1 MGNWWILPSESRCFS
16 HLISCNFHRYPSS
29 LSSLASFYR
38 WGNRG
43 SDRLSKVTQPA
54 LEKWQVIH
62 CESIYFP
69 SHQISSDD
77 LPQIWHSSFSFS
89 RNKTVLRLCVVFLKI
104 KRIFWFH
111 YWYVSK
117 LSISL
122 ALPSSTLA
130 GAALALWKVLC
141 YAMLYSSSS
150 RNSSGYLRPCS
161 FTSLSLLWVE
171 FYPLKRYWNPM
182 NVTLFENTVLG
193 VIRFKWSHLL
203 FSC

>member
-1 MGNWWILPSESRCFS
+1 MRKPRFWQAKQGHPARTREAAGDPLWVNIL
-16 HLISCNFHRYPSS
+16 
-29 LSSLASFYR
+29 
-38 WGNRG
+38 
-43 SDRLSKVTQPA
+43 
-54 LEKWQVIH
+54 
-62 CESIYFP
+62 P
-69 SHQISSDD
+69 SHQITSDD
-77 LPQIWHSSFSFS
+77 LPQVWHPIFLFPEIKQYWGYVLYFFPPSSSHF
-89 RNKTVLRLCVVFLKI
+89 KG
-104 KRIFWFH
+104 IFWFH

-130 GAALALWKVLC
+130 GVALALWKILC

-150 RNSSGYLRPCS
+150 RNSSGYLRPSS

-171 FYPLKRYWNPM
+171 FCPLKRYWNPM

-203 FSC
+203 LFSC